1 MCEFTHAGI
10 LMTTCVTMHTILHDT
25 HPCVNI
31 NTSKNKKTYIEGYTS
46 FKMPTMNK
54 LGNNLR
60 KAREK
65 AGFTQAKMA
74 ELLQIQRTN
83 YVKLETKGKFGIEIM
98 EKIAAIPELNVSI
111 EQLRLWK
118 AMEQYPELEVLEDPI
133 VQRAIEQ
140 AQGQKGKKDAG

>member
-1 MCEFTHAGI
+1 
-10 LMTTCVTMHTILHDT
+10 
-25 HPCVNI
+25 
-31 NTSKNKKTYIEGYTS
+31 
-46 FKMPTMNK
+46 MPTMNK